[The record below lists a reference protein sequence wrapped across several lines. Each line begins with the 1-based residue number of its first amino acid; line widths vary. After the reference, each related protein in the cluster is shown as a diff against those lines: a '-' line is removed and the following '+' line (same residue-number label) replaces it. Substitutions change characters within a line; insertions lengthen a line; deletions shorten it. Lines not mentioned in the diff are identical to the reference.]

1 MASYVCGVWGG
12 GGTPMKYSTIST
24 IHTSHTSSSSTTT
37 TKTTLSHIVNELLQ
51 YQHRHP
57 LLPSH
62 PTHSSINS
70 HKHTCI
76 HSLHPLHSAYDQ
88 LTRSLITMT
97 SPSLFFIHQYAATA
111 TQLSWITSSN
121 PFISNSK
128 RDSFKTDYHSSAKI
142 KQGRQ
147 SILNPSEY
155 MIHHPM
161 NQPKHHSTESP

>member
-1 MASYVCGVWGG
+1 MYEFTKECVWSLWNGLICVWSLGG

-24 IHTSHTSSSSTTT
+24 IHTSHTSSSSLTTT

-70 HKHTCI
+70 HRHRCI
-76 HSLHPLHSAYDQ
+76 HSLHPLHSVHDQ

-121 PFISNSK
+121 PFILNSK
-128 RDSFKTDYHSSAKI
+128 RDSFKTDYLSSAKV
-142 KQGRQ
+142 KQ
-147 SILNPSEY
+147 
-155 MIHHPM
+155 
-161 NQPKHHSTESP
+161 